1 MLVVKINLALFEPTH
16 IIFGMRFMFARVA
29 SRIQWLPRR
38 WLYSGIC
45 IITIATITLGQ
56 AQVSQAA
63 EWWKILIQGAQII
76 QLSNMSDAQEV
87 SLGEQ
92 TNQSLRRQVKISQN
106 QALTGYVNQIG
117 QRLARNSARPNI
129 KYIFQVVEDES
140 INAFATMGGFVYI
153 NTGLMKAAD
162 NEAQLAGVIGHE
174 IGHITGRHS
183 LQHIKQA
190 AIAQGASSLLNVDR
204 NQIVQMGVQLA
215 LTLPNSRQD
224 EYDADRRGLTT
235 MIQSGYAPTAMPEFM
250 KKLMRSNSSPEFL
263 SSHPAVSER
272 VANLQR
278 MIPAAYQNRTDGLNA
293 TTYKQNL
300 RNFF

>member
-1 MLVVKINLALFEPTH
+1 MLAK
-16 IIFGMRFMFARVA
+16 VA
-29 SRIQWLPRR
+29 SLGQWLPKR

-45 IITIATITLGQ
+45 VLTVATITVGQ
-56 AQVSQAA
+56 PQVSQAA
-63 EWWKILIQGAQII
+63 EWWQLLIQGAQIV

-87 SLGEQ
+87 ALGEQ
-92 TNQSLRRQVKISQN
+92 TNQSLLGQVKISHN
-106 QALTGYVNQIG
+106 QALTNYVNQIG

-129 KYIFQVVEDES
+129 KYTFQVVEDDN
-140 INAFATMGGFVYI
+140 INAFATMGGFVYV

-190 AIAQGASSLLNVDR
+190 AIAQGASSLLGVDQDKLV
-204 NQIVQMGVQLA
+204 QIGVQVA

-235 MIQSGYAPTAMPEFM
+235 MIQSGYAPSAMPEFM
-250 KKLMRSNSSPEFL
+250 KKLIRGTSAPEFL
-263 SSHPAVSER
+263 SSHPAVTER
-272 VANLQR
+272 VSNLQK
-278 MIPAAYQNRTDGLNA
+278 MIPAAYRSRTDGLN
-293 TTYKQNL
+293 TSTYKQSL
-300 RNFF
+300 RSFF

>member
-1 MLVVKINLALFEPTH
+1 
-16 IIFGMRFMFARVA
+16 MFARVA
-29 SRIQWLPRR
+29 SLRQWLPRR
-38 WLYSGIC
+38 RWLYTGIC
-45 IITIATITLGQ
+45 LITIGTITVGQ
-56 AQVSQAA
+56 PQVSQAA
-63 EWWKILIQGAQII
+63 EWWKILLQGAQIV

-92 TNQSLRRQVKISQN
+92 TNQSLLNEVKISRN
-106 QALTGYVNQIG
+106 PALNNYVNQIG

-129 KYIFQVVEDES
+129 KYTFQVVEDDN
-140 INAFATMGGFVYI
+140 INAFATMGGFVYV

-174 IGHITGRHS
+174 IGHITGRHA

-190 AIAQGASSLLNVDR
+190 AIAQGASSLLGVDR
-204 NQIVQMGVQLA
+204 DQIVQIGVQVA

-235 MIQSGYAPTAMPEFM
+235 MIQAGYAPSAMPEFM
-250 KKLMRSNSSPEFL
+250 KKLIGGKSAPEFL
-263 SSHPAVSER
+263 SSHPAVPER

-278 MIPAAYQNRTDGLNA
+278 MIPAAYKNRTDGLNT
-293 TTYKQNL
+293 TTYKQSL
-300 RNFF
+300 RSFF

>member
-1 MLVVKINLALFEPTH
+1 
-16 IIFGMRFMFARVA
+16 MFARPA
-29 SRIQWLPRR
+29 FLRQWLHKQ
-38 WLYSGIC
+38 WLYPLISIL
-45 IITIATITLGQ
+45 TIGTVTVGQ
-56 AQVSQAA
+56 PQLSQAA
-63 EWWKILIQGAQII
+63 DWIQILIQGAQII
-76 QLSNMSDAQEV
+76 QLSNVSDAQEA
-87 SLGEQ
+87 SLGAQ
-92 TNQSLRRQVKISQN
+92 TNQALLNDKVKLYQN
-106 QALTGYVNQIG
+106 PAVTSYVDRIG

-129 KYIFQVVEDES
+129 KYTFQVVDDDA
-140 INAFATMGGFVYI
+140 INAFATMGGYVYV
-153 NTGLMKAAD
+153 NTGLLKAAD
-162 NEAQLAGVIGHE
+162 NEAQLAGVMGHE

-250 KKLMRSNSSPEFL
+250 KKLMRANSSPEFL
-263 SSHPAVSER
+263 SSHPAVGER
-272 VANLQR
+272 VNNLNR
-278 MIPAAYQNRTDGLNA
+278 MIPTAYKNRTEGLNA
-293 TTYKQNL
+293 TTYQQNL